1 MASTLYFAYGSN
13 LWKHQ
18 MAQRCPTSAYSGIA
32 RLKSYRWIIYER
44 GYANIIETNHKQ
56 SESSA
61 YADEVWGLVFS
72 LQPSDVRKL
81 DINEGVPFA
90 YEKENLTVDFWQAHD
105 GKPPNPDEKPK
116 QVEMLVYINRRMTTP
131 SKPKKEYIYR
141 MNQGIKDALKEG
153 MPLAYVD
160 AVMRKFIPDVEDEKV
175 AEVAKKQALG
185 FEEE

>member
-1 MASTLYFAYGSN
+1 MAPTLYFAYGSN
-13 LWKHQ
+13 LWMHQ
-18 MAQRCPTSAYSGIA
+18 MAQRCPTSAYLGSA
-32 RLKSYRWIIYER
+32 RLKGYRWIIYER
-44 GYANIIETNHKQ
+44 GYANIVEINHKQ
-56 SESSA
+56 TESGA

-81 DINEGVPFA
+81 DI
-90 YEKENLTVDFWQAHD
+90 
-105 GKPPNPDEKPK
+105 NPDEKPK

-160 AVMRKFIPDVEDEKV
+160 AVMRKFIPNVEDEEV
-175 AEVAKKQALG
+175 AEVAKKQALV

>member
-1 MASTLYFAYGSN
+1 MAPTLYFAYASN
-13 LWKHQ
+13 LWMHQ
-18 MAQRCPTSAYSGIA
+18 MAQRCPTSAYLGSA
-32 RLKSYRWIIYER
+32 RLKGYRWIIYER
-44 GYANIIETNHKQ
+44 GYANIVEINHKQ
-56 SESSA
+56 TESGA

-90 YEKENLTVDFWQAHD
+90 YEKENLKVDFWQAHD

-153 MPLAYVD
+153 IPLAYVD
-160 AVMRKFIPDVEDEKV
+160 AVMRKFIPNVEDEEV
-175 AEVAKKQALG
+175 AEVAKKQALV